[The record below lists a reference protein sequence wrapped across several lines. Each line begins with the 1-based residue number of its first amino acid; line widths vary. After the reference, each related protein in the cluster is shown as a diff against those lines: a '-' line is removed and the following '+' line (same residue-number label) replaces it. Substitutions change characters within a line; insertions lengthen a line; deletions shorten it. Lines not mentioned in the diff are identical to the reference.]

1 MVHSKGLSDEVN
13 VLARVRMYAAATHLR
28 ILLFSSDMC
37 LCASFDMC
45 LCASFDMCL
54 CATRCHTLPSP
65 ATHCTTLH
73 HTAIFY
79 KTSML
84 FSFNT
89 HTCVYMWHVRACICA
104 CVCMCVCVR
113 VCIVMCV
120 GVAGHDG
127 VQQHGRGALRSL
139 ARDHEKNRGLILQS
153 IPDL

>member
-1 MVHSKGLSDEVN
+1 MVHSKGLQDEVN
-13 VLARVRMYAAATHLR
+13 VLARLRMYAAATDLGIVPNPLR
-28 ILLFSSDMC
+28 ILLVSSEMC
-37 LCASFDMC
+37 LCASSHMC
-45 LCASFDMCL
+45 LYVTHCHTQPNP
-54 CATRCHTLPSP
+54 ATR
-65 ATHCTTLH
+65 CTTLH

-79 KTSML
+79 KTSLL

-104 CVCMCVCVR
+104 SVCMCVCVR

-120 GVAGHDG
+120 GAAGHDG

-139 ARDHEKNRGLILQS
+139 ARDHEKNRGLILES